1 MAATSSGEAAAEKK
15 GAVEAAAAAPA
26 VDGEAKAET
35 KGPSSAPPAGHVR
48 PVMVHRA
55 VLGSFERFIAI
66 LTEHF
71 AGKWPLW
78 LSPRQVM
85 IVPVMSAAEP
95 YCKEVE
101 DLLKARHFHVD
112 TDFGSNTMNKKIRS
126 AQVQQYNF
134 IFGKSG
140 TANYF

>member
-1 MAATSSGEAAAEKK
+1 
-15 GAVEAAAAAPA
+15 
-26 VDGEAKAET
+26 
-35 KGPSSAPPAGHVR
+35 
-48 PVMVHRA
+48 MVHRA

-101 DLLKARHFHVD
+101 ALLKARQFHVD
-112 TDFGSNTMNKKIRS
+112 ADFGSNTMNKKIRS

-134 IFGKSG
+134 IFGTFQMDRFLG
-140 TANYF
+140 LRNRLD